1 MELIKTE
8 GELDIRST
16 RGRNPVEANRPEVT
30 SRKTKSAL
38 TNGTRLLQGVDGRS
52 PWVCRCKDI
61 IAAHISDLGGVDNIS
76 AAERSIVRRAAA
88 LPMTDEQL
96 QTYQQHTGRSSP
108 PTAPSH
114 EAWLVI
120 GRRGGKS
127 FVLAAIAIFL
137 ACFKDWRPF
146 LGPGE
151 LGTVMIIAADRRQA
165 RVIMRYCLGLL
176 ETVPMLKQQIKG
188 TTRESISLKNRIVIE
203 IHTASVTRRAIAI
216 DDKRRPGASPGDLT
230 RLHCC

>member
-1 MELIKTE
+1 
-8 GELDIRST
+8 
-16 RGRNPVEANRPEVT
+16 
-30 SRKTKSAL
+30 
-38 TNGTRLLQGVDGRS
+38 
-52 PWVCRCKDI
+52 
-61 IAAHISDLGGVDNIS
+61 
-76 AAERSIVRRAAA
+76 
-88 LPMTDEQL
+88 MTQEQL
-96 QTYQQHTGRSSP
+96 AIYQKHTGRVTP
-108 PTAPSH
+108 PSKPHT

-151 LGTVMIIAADRRQA
+151 VGTVMIIAADRRQA

-188 TTRESISLKNRIVIE
+188 TTRESIALKNRI
-203 IHTASVTRRAIAI
+203 A
-216 DDKRRPGASPGDLT
+216 
-230 RLHCC
+230 